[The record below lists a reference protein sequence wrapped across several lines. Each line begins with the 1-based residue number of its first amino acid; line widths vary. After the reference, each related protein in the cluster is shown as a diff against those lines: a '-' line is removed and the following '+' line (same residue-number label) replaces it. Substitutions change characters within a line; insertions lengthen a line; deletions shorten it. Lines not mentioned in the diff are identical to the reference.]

1 MAVNDDGQGGSG
13 RESDYWAGRKSEE
26 MVTAIRKR
34 VRDYVNY
41 CEQTGRTRVW
51 RKAHAS
57 YYGTDPDQEW
67 NGSASV
73 NFGGEQGENTLLRV
87 NQYGSLL
94 DRAHQLV
101 TGSRPSFSCR
111 PANSDYKS
119 LAQAKVGDN
128 VLAHYYTVK
137 GIEEQCTRA
146 TRYAQLYWEGW
157 VFIGWDARAGEAV
170 DFEPMSEPEPM
181 EGMGAMEGDESAPP
195 PEPKVQHEG
204 DITTRVYMPQDIA
217 RDVDADDFEDVNWV
231 VAHKRVNRWDL
242 AARFPDKAE
251 AILAA
256 PSYDPAYDRA
266 MRNSMLRRVVASG
279 DRVGV
284 LELWHDRTDAL
295 PDGRYVWMC
304 GDAVLMDTPLPFESA
319 GGMVA
324 GAFAPMMPCDED
336 GRPFGFSRMTDLLA
350 LQDANDSVVS
360 TILTNHDAFGRHM
373 LWVPP
378 GTKIQAS
385 DITGLTIVESPEMP
399 QVVNLNQTGQASYAL
414 SEKLTGAME
423 QISGINSVVR
433 GEPDASITSG
443 SFAALIYS
451 AAVQAN
457 SGLQKAYARL
467 FEVVGSAIISR
478 MKTFAKT
485 KRIVEIAGK
494 NNGGLMVEFSGDSLS
509 DIQRVVVELGSS
521 ITQTTAG
528 RKDLADKF
536 FEASLQTST
545 PMSFEK
551 YMEIMTTGQLDPI
564 AQRPHAERMCIV
576 RENEGL
582 MEGQPQVVLVTDMHE
597 DHINEHLVLL
607 ADPSVRFDP
616 VLGPL
621 VLAHVQDH
629 VNKWTTAD
637 LSILAAT
644 GQRPAPAP
652 PMPPGMDP
660 MAMGNPGGGGPLA
673 IGDGSIPNAPL
684 GGDMTMQ
691 PPGVQAPGMPNL
703 PNLPPGSDPGLQE
716 AAQAAG
722 GVIA

>member
-1 MAVNDDGQGGSG
+1 MAINDNDGTASNG
-13 RESDYWAGRKSEE
+13 RESDYWAGRQGEQE

-41 CEQTGRTRVW
+41 CEQTGRWRTW
-51 RKAHAS
+51 RKAHSS

-73 NFGGEQGENTLLRV
+73 NFGGEQGENTMLRV

-128 VLAHYYTVK
+128 VLAHYYSVR

-157 VFIGWDARAGEAV
+157 VFIGWDTRAGEAV
-170 DFEPMSEPEPM
+170 DFEPMPELMGMDQMGGEPAPMMEPQ
-181 EGMGAMEGDESAPP
+181 
-195 PEPKVQHEG
+195 VQHEG
-204 DITTRVYMPQDIA
+204 DITTRVYMPMDVA
-217 RDVDADDFEDVNWV
+217 RDIDADDFEDVHWV
-231 VAHKRVNRWDL
+231 IAHKRLNRWDL

-256 PSYDPAYDRA
+256 PTFDPAYDRA
-266 MRNSMLRRVVASG
+266 MRNSMLRRVVASS
-279 DRVGV
+279 DRVSV

-373 LWVPP
+373 LWVSP
-378 GTKIQAS
+378 GSKIQAS
-385 DITGLTIVESPEMP
+385 DITGLTIIESPDMP
-399 QVVNLNQTGQASYAL
+399 QVVNLNQAGQASYSL
-414 SEKLTGAME
+414 SDKLQGAME

-433 GEPDASITSG
+433 GEPEASITSG

-467 FEVVGSAIISR
+467 FEVVGTAIISR

-494 NNGGLMVEFSGDSLS
+494 DNRGLMVEFSGDSLS
-509 DIQRVVVELGSS
+509 DIQRVVVELGSP
-521 ITQTTAG
+521 ITQTSAG

-536 FEASLQTST
+536 FEASLNTST

-551 YMEIMTTGQLDPI
+551 YLEIMTTGQLDPLV
-564 AQRPHAERMCIV
+564 QRPHAERMCIV

-582 MEGQPQVVLVTDMHE
+582 MDGQPQVVIVTDMHE

-607 ADPSVRFDP
+607 DDPSVRFDP
-616 VLGPL
+616 VLAPL

-637 LSILAAT
+637 LAILAAT

-652 PMPPGMDP
+652 APMPGADP
-660 MAMGNPGGGGPLA
+660 MAMGNPGGGGGGPMPP
-673 IGDGSIPNAPL
+673 DGGIPNVGAP
-684 GGDMTMQ
+684 GDMSMQ
-691 PPGVQAPGMPNL
+691 PAAMQAPGMPNL
-703 PNLPPGSDPGLQE
+703 PQLPPGSDPGLAE